1 MLHYYEID
9 IIPLHHEEQ
18 LQYSYQLST
27 GYPILRDSQNIAVC
41 LVLVGEGHR
50 AARRGMYESLDLGTQ
65 DFDVE
70 CQHSWSASTITKIV
84 VAVGW

>member
-1 MLHYYEID
+1 MKTA
-9 IIPLHHEEQ
+9 
-18 LQYSYQLST
+18 S
-27 GYPILRDSQNIAVC
+27 G
-41 LVLVGEGHR
+41 LVGEGHR